1 MRSFLNYMGGK
12 SRLARAVA
20 ERLPA
25 CRCYVEVFGGAAWVL
40 FAREPSYVEVLNDV
54 NGRLVNLYRVVRDA
68 PDELAEALELLPRS
82 RSLYRE
88 FRESGVPD
96 DPVAAA
102 AIYYYLIKNAFSGQ
116 VGCGFSSSKRF
127 PGKYSMLADFKLW
140 ARRLNKVTIE
150 NLGYA
155 DCLRRYD
162 SAETAFYVDPPYVGT
177 ERYYGGD
184 FAPDDHERL
193 RDVLARLKGRWL
205 ASYNDCPTVRALYG
219 DYNIEEVRPR
229 YCADKVGPRGRRRA
243 AGRELFITN
252 FRIRY

>member
-1 MRSFLNYMGGK
+1 MRSFLNYLGGK
-12 SRLARAVA
+12 SRLARVVA
-20 ERLPA
+20 ARLPSS
-25 CRCYVEVFGGAAWVL
+25 RCYAEVFGGAGWVL

-68 PDELAEALELLPRS
+68 PGELAEALEFLPRS
-82 RSLYRE
+82 RALYRE
-88 FRESGVPD
+88 FGERAEPD

-102 AIYYYLIKNAFSGQ
+102 AVYYYLVKNAFSGQ

-150 NLGYA
+150 NLRYE

-162 SAETAFYVDPPYVGT
+162 AADTVFYLDPPYVGT

-184 FAPDDHERL
+184 FAPADHERL
-193 RDVLARLKGRWL
+193 RDVLEGLKGGWL
-205 ASYNDCPTVRALYG
+205 VSYNDCAEVRALYDG
-219 DYNIEEVRPR
+219 FNVEEARPR
-229 YCADKVGPRGRRRA
+229 YCADKVRPGGTRRA
-243 AGRELFITN
+243 NGREVLIMN
-252 FRIRY
+252 Y

>member
-1 MRSFLNYMGGK
+1 MRSFLNYIGGK

-20 ERLPA
+20 ARLPA
-25 CRCYVEVFGGAAWVL
+25 CRCYCEVFGGAGWVL

-68 PDELAEALELLPRS
+68 PDELAEALQLLPRS
-82 RSLYRE
+82 RKL
-88 FRESGVPD
+88 FRELRKCYRAG

-102 AIYYYLIKNAFSGQ
+102 AIYYYLVKNAFSGQ
-116 VGCGFSSSKRF
+116 VSCGFSASKTY

-150 NLGYA
+150 NLGYE

-162 SAETAFYVDPPYVGT
+162 AADTAFYLDPPYVGT

-184 FAPDDHERL
+184 FTTADHERL
-193 RDVLARLKGRWL
+193 YGILKGLKGRWL
-205 ASYNDCPTVRALYG
+205 VSYNDCGAVRALY
-219 DYNIEEVRPR
+219 DPYNVEEVRPR
-229 YCADKVGPRGRRRA
+229 YCADKVEPRETRRA
-243 AGRELFITN
+243 AGRELLITN
-252 FRIRY
+252 Y

>member
-12 SRLARAVA
+12 SRLAREVA
-20 ERLPA
+20 ARLPA
-25 CRCYVEVFGGAAWVL
+25 SRCYVEVFGGAAWVL

-82 RSLYRE
+82 RALYRE
-88 FRESGVPD
+88 FRESGIAD

-116 VGCGFSSSKRF
+116 VGCGFSAGKKF

-150 NLGYA
+150 NLGYE
-155 DCLRRYD
+155 DCLGRYD
-162 SAETAFYVDPPYVGT
+162 GAETVFYVDPPYVGT

-184 FAPDDHERL
+184 FAPADHERL
-193 RDVLARLKGRWL
+193 RDILAGLQGRWL
-205 ASYNDCPTVRALYG
+205 ASYNDCPPVRALYRG
-219 DYNIEEVRPR
+219 YNVEEVRPR
-229 YCADKVGPRGRRRA
+229 YCADRVRPRARRRA
-243 AGRELFITN
+243 AGRELFIKN
-252 FRIRY
+252 Y

>member
-1 MRSFLNYMGGK
+1 MNYMGGK
-12 SRLARAVA
+12 SRLAKAVA
-20 ERLPA
+20 ARLPA
-25 CRCYVEVFGGAAWVL
+25 SRCYCEVFGGAAWVL

-82 RSLYRE
+82 RSLYRD
-88 FRESGVPD
+88 FRESGAAD

-102 AIYYYLIKNAFSGQ
+102 AVYYYLVKNAFSGQ
-116 VGCGFSSSKRF
+116 VGCGFSTSKRF

-150 NLGYA
+150 NLRFE

-162 SAETAFYVDPPYVGT
+162 GAETTFYVDPPYVGK
-177 ERYYGGD
+177 ERYYGAD
-184 FAPDDHERL
+184 FAPADHERL
-193 RDVLARLKGRWL
+193 REVLGGLEGWWL

-229 YCADKVGPRGRRRA
+229 YCADKVGPRGRRAKR
-243 AGRELFITN
+243 GRELLISN
-252 FRIRY
+252 Y